1 MMALWPAGI
10 WTTVIVVARP
20 DGRRQLLGHHA
31 DGTLIARVGSEP
43 APDVEPD
50 DQPQGRVQSRTD
62 SDGPVRYDEARRP
75 AVQFLSNKAG

>member
-1 MMALWPAGI
+1 MGQRKLLDHLPHGAL
-10 WTTVIVVARP
+10 
-20 DGRRQLLGHHA
+20 L
-31 DGTLIARVGSEP
+31 ARVGSEP

-75 AVQFLSNKAG
+75 AVQFLSNKAA